1 MCKSALLLGMLCA
14 LAGTA
19 AWAGEIYQWKDAR
32 GVTHY
37 SDAPPPK
44 GTFRARKLSTGA
56 VAPAETAATAASK
69 TPAAPRPATDQCAV
83 ARANLTRLRG
93 SALVGL
99 DANGDGVPDAT
110 MTDAQRAEQ
119 ITLAEKYLVDRC
131 TLAADAAASPR

>member
-1 MCKSALLLGMLCA
+1 MCKFALLLGMFCA
-14 LAGTA
+14 PGGTA

-56 VAPAETAATAASK
+56 VAPPTAATTG
-69 TPAAPRPATDQCAV
+69 TPAAPHPASDQCAV
-83 ARANLTRLRG
+83 ARGNLTRLRG

-131 TLAADAAASPR
+131 TQAADTAASPR

>member
-1 MCKSALLLGMLCA
+1 MCKFALLLGMFCA
-14 LAGTA
+14 LGGTA

-56 VAPAETAATAASK
+56 VAPPTAAATG

-83 ARANLTRLRG
+83 ARENLTRLRG

-131 TLAADAAASPR
+131 TQAADTAASPR